1 MTTMKVLMAGAALLT
16 AQSLAAAPPVSAV
29 LAHEITEQGTDGV
42 TRTTRFQE
50 RFIRE
55 GEQLWIERVLPAWA
69 QDEGTARKV
78 RLEQDHNELDVHTA
92 PRYVHATSAGGAR
105 LLLVDPKRRATFSA
119 GPEDYAHLGFSGRWT
134 AESHLIDPAALRTMK
149 VSVRATQIAGARWF
163 ETKTVSDYT
172 RILWSE
178 TLQFPLAIETG
189 ALDGR
194 YQSRTTVRLDTGK
207 NPRRPWTQVKDYAAR
222 EISDLGD

>member
-29 LAHEITEQGTDGV
+29 LAHEITEQGSDGV

-55 GEQLWIERVLPAWA
+55 GDQLWIERVLPALTQGDGA
-69 QDEGTARKV
+69 ARKV
-78 RLEQDHNELDVHTA
+78 RFEQDHNELNVQTA
-92 PRYVHATSAGGAR
+92 PRYVHATKAGSAS

-134 AESHLIDPAALRTMK
+134 AESHLIDPAELRKMK
-149 VSVRATQIAGARWF
+149 VSMRATQVAGAHWF
-163 ETKTVSDYT
+163 ETKTESDYT
-172 RILWSE
+172 CILWSE

-189 ALDGR
+189 ALDGH
-194 YQSRTTVRLDTGK
+194 YQSRTNVRLDTGK
-207 NPRRPWTQVKDYAAR
+207 NPRRPWTQVQDYAAR